1 MIKKKKFIS
10 DIIINEEINKWTY
23 GDNILIDAQ
32 TGKGKTYFIKE
43 KLAKYG
49 NILILTN
56 RDNLKEQLT
65 YDIGEVN
72 NVTVK
77 NYQEVEEFII
87 KDRLVL
93 DNYDYLVCDEAHYFF
108 TDASF
113 NNKTDLVLNEILDN
127 TMLIKI
133 FMTATSWTLKTYLGD
148 KIAYSY
154 MIERDY
160 SYIDKIQV
168 FKDFETIEDILQT
181 IPSNEKAIIFST
193 KLDKLYKLSE
203 KHNGAF
209 ICSKHNTKWAK
220 KIDNDELDSIKVNA
234 KFNKQLLF
242 SSTAL
247 DNGVNIKD
255 EAVTTIILDIWDRD
269 TFIQCLGRKRIN
281 DGEKVNLYF
290 RDINKQHLGGSISKV
305 NNALKVADTLIE
317 KGQEEFI
324 KTTFKVKYDHRII
337 DDIVIDNGNYKKI
350 VNKCMYAKFK
360 TDKLFYDTIRNGYST
375 FVNIILNNLNINKN
389 VIYIEKKK
397 EEDTLNTELCKLEST
412 VMLTAKDREVL
423 INTICL
429 KDKKGRIIK
438 NINSLNGYLQEINSK
453 YRIKEFETSRM
464 IDGKKKK
471 FKHAWK
477 LIK

>member
-43 KLAKYG
+43 KLTKYG

-108 TDASF
+108 TDANF
-113 NNKTDLVLNEILDN
+113 NNKTDLVLNEIVDN
-127 TMLIKI
+127 TLLVKI
-133 FMTATSWTLKTYLGD
+133 FMTATPWTLKVYLDD

-154 MIERDY
+154 EIERDY
-160 SYIDKIQV
+160 SYIDKVQV
-168 FKDFETIEDILQT
+168 FKDFDTIEDILQT
-181 IPSNEKAIIFST
+181 IPSDEKAIIFST
-193 KLDKLYKLSE
+193 KLDKLHKLSE
-203 KHNGAF
+203 KYNGAF
-209 ICSKHNTKWAK
+209 VCSKHNTKWSK
-220 KIDNDELDSIKVNA
+220 KIDNDELENIKVNA
-234 KFNKQLLF
+234 KFNKQFMF

-247 DNGVNIKD
+247 DNGINIKD

-281 DGEKVNLYF
+281 NSEKINLYF

-337 DDIVIDNGNYKKI
+337 DDIIIDNGNYKKI

-397 EEDTLNTELCKLEST
+397 EEDTLNSYLKLIEGKRLYKSEQ
-412 VMLTAKDREVL
+412 KEL
-423 INTICL
+423 INKVGL
-429 KDKKGRIIK
+429 KDARGRLQKSIG
-438 NINSLNGYLQEINSK
+438 SLNAYFEESKINYIIIPK
-453 YRIKEFETSRM
+453 RTNKERYWMIET
-464 IDGKKKK
+464 IDRKCK
-471 FKHAWK
+471 
-477 LIK
+477 